1 MRSAVRLAGTAL
13 GLGALVAWR
22 LIKGRSTPV
31 SATGPAI
38 VVGVLGIL
46 DSFPSV
52 RNGLDRFLGPDLS
65 DAIFDVTSIVSLVL
79 SGNPLG
85 LALRGLEAFQMF
97 TEVRARRAAWY
108 DYERRLETA
117 TTAQAEAV
125 IRLETGDRT
134 PLSAMI
140 LEGTGTAIGRDGF
153 PVPLVPGDM
162 VAAGAPMFGGPFRL
176 KLQRSTPFMPL
187 HQPHHAPRSTGDDY
201 LRFAGQ
207 LSLSYAA
214 LTAVATRSLAQT
226 FVALLLVNRRA
237 ALIGKEAATT
247 SASARV
253 LRSGI
258 TVVGTRRDRIIRLP
272 GVLLLDGPRLLTDG
286 LDVNAVVPLIDSWD
300 SSEILERAAGI
311 AAAAGSPW
319 GSAFRTAGRVAAT
332 DGGFDGATATAL
344 VDGTLYNLGPVENW
358 ELLPTAA
365 RLRHRGDYVLLLRKS
380 DEERPLG
387 IIALQPRLASGVR
400 DLAHVCERHGVQVRL
415 LSAGDP
421 VAALTIADHAGV
433 PLIPGD
439 DPIAFIREQQGQGV
453 VVAFASDTAR
463 AAEAFAACDL
473 AIGITDGRSDFH
485 ARADLIAPDLTALVA
500 VIEAGA
506 RREAAVRDAVA
517 LSAAANGVGAVWG
530 FRSRPGI
537 DRAPYPVSVAALG
550 TLVSTMVRMRGGEQ
564 RSSSVSRL
572 VDPRPERWGRLSTTE
587 VLQTFDTTQTGLS
600 SNQVAQRR
608 RTTTPAVR
616 QHRLLTA
623 VLDQIRSP
631 LTGILAAG
639 AGLSLF
645 LGATGDVVMIGA
657 MIVANA
663 AAGVWQ
669 ERQADQAAATL
680 ERLGTVNARVL
691 RDGKAVVV
699 PAGDVVPGDLLLL
712 ARGERVVADARVF
725 VAEGL
730 EVDEAALTGES
741 LPVPKAPSGGPD
753 ASRVVLEGSD
763 VIVGTGSAIVVAVG
777 SGTRLGAIAAALA
790 IDETQGQSVL
800 TTRLSR
806 LLRQFLPLATV
817 GGAIV
822 TLSGLLR
829 RSPLLPQVALGASIA
844 IAAVPEGLPLLAK
857 VGEAAVGR
865 RLASRHALVRRLSV
879 VEALGRVDVVCTD
892 KTGTL
897 TEGRLALRLVTDA
910 DQEVRLPGVLPASL
924 RHVVVTAAL
933 AGPHPDAPDAS
944 ISPTDVAVVQAV
956 EAAGLGA
963 HVRADREAILPF
975 DAARS
980 FHAAIVGKRLCVEGA
995 AEALV
1000 SRCSHVRHGG
1010 ENHLLDEAGQQELLA
1025 KARHLAESGL
1035 RVLMVAEGSSDV
1047 PVDDPQNL
1055 VALGFL
1061 GISDLLRPTVPAAI
1075 RRCHDA
1081 GVRVIM
1087 LTGDHPTTAR

>member
-1 MRSAVRLAGTAL
+1 
-13 GLGALVAWR
+13 
-22 LIKGRSTPV
+22 
-31 SATGPAI
+31 
-38 VVGVLGIL
+38 
-46 DSFPSV
+46 
-52 RNGLDRFLGPDLS
+52 
-65 DAIFDVTSIVSLVL
+65 
-79 SGNPLG
+79 
-85 LALRGLEAFQMF
+85 
-97 TEVRARRAAWY
+97 
-108 DYERRLETA
+108 
-117 TTAQAEAV
+117 
-125 IRLETGDRT
+125 
-134 PLSAMI
+134 
-140 LEGTGTAIGRDGF
+140 
-153 PVPLVPGDM
+153 
-162 VAAGAPMFGGPFRL
+162 
-176 KLQRSTPFMPL
+176 
-187 HQPHHAPRSTGDDY
+187 
-201 LRFAGQ
+201 
-207 LSLSYAA
+207 
-214 LTAVATRSLAQT
+214 
-226 FVALLLVNRRA
+226 
-237 ALIGKEAATT
+237 
-247 SASARV
+247 
-253 LRSGI
+253 
-258 TVVGTRRDRIIRLP
+258 
-272 GVLLLDGPRLLTDG
+272 
-286 LDVNAVVPLIDSWD
+286 
-300 SSEILERAAGI
+300 
-311 AAAAGSPW
+311 
-319 GSAFRTAGRVAAT
+319 
-332 DGGFDGATATAL
+332 
-344 VDGTLYNLGPVENW
+344 
-358 ELLPTAA
+358 
-365 RLRHRGDYVLLLRKS
+365 
-380 DEERPLG
+380 
-387 IIALQPRLASGVR
+387 
-400 DLAHVCERHGVQVRL
+400 
-415 LSAGDP
+415 
-421 VAALTIADHAGV
+421 
-433 PLIPGD
+433 
-439 DPIAFIREQQGQGV
+439 
-453 VVAFASDTAR
+453 
-463 AAEAFAACDL
+463 
-473 AIGITDGRSDFH
+473 
-485 ARADLIAPDLTALVA
+485 
-500 VIEAGA
+500 
-506 RREAAVRDAVA
+506 
-517 LSAAANGVGAVWG
+517 
-530 FRSRPGI
+530 
-537 DRAPYPVSVAALG
+537 
-550 TLVSTMVRMRGGEQ
+550 
-564 RSSSVSRL
+564 
-572 VDPRPERWGRLSTTE
+572 
-587 VLQTFDTTQTGLS
+587 
-600 SNQVAQRR
+600 VAQRR

-699 PAGDVVPGDLLLL
+699 PAGDVVPGDLLIL

-844 IAAVPEGLPLLAK
+844 VAAVPEGLPLLAK

-1087 LTGDHPTTAR
+1087 LTGDHPTTARVIAGEAGLLGSDQNVLTGAEIAGLDDGELAQRLKTVTVIARVTPLDKLRVVESLQRAGHTVAMTGDGVNDAPALRLADVGVAMGRGGTEVARQAADVVLTDDDFSTLVEAFVEGRSFWRNIRRALGLLLGGNLGELGLQVGASILSLTSPLTSRQILAVNLITDVLPALAVALQQPEHHNLADLAREGTSALEVPLRREVMRRGIATAVPPLVSYLLTLRSGGVAAARTIAFASIITTQLAQTLDSGRAESGLSRSVLGAVSGAAGLLVAALTVSPVRGFLGLALPTPLGLALIGAGSIVALLLGRGYSALNQPMTTRLAALQDRPLPS